1 MIENVKTK
9 DGDIV
14 VLYKVGSKQSMYFD
28 LILFS
33 EFFHWPDLKKDCR
46 NSGSHCYWSYIFGE
60 KNPSLHEEY
69 IYLNSFS
76 SQEEYDQLL
85 VLLGRQPE
93 VNLQPEKL
101 SAVNFGS

>member
-14 VLYKVGSKQSMYFD
+14 VLYKVGNKQSMFFD

-46 NSGSHCYWSYIFGE
+46 NSGSHCYCS
-60 KNPSLHEEY
+60 
-69 IYLNSFS
+69 
-76 SQEEYDQLL
+76 
-85 VLLGRQPE
+85 
-93 VNLQPEKL
+93 
-101 SAVNFGS
+101 